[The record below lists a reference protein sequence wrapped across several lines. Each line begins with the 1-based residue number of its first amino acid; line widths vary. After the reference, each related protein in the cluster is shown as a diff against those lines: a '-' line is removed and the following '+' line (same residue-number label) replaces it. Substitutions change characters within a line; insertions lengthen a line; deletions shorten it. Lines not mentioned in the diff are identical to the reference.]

1 MLAEGLSARTAY
13 NYGWWIKRFLQ
24 WVKQQTV
31 PLRQVTLAEADGF
44 MRYLSANRLSRV
56 SLATAAKVLRR
67 FASYAHAQ
75 GWWPR
80 DWVPAIL
87 SPRLFRQ
94 EDLPLGPAG
103 TDVQRLIAA
112 NDGNTPLQRRNQ
124 TILLLLAVY
133 GLRSGEVRGWRL
145 EDVDWTRRILRVRR
159 CQAARVQE
167 YPLTRNTRQAIQ
179 RYLKGA
185 RPPRR
190 SPSTIF
196 DVPGAVSPLVRRRAL
211 SSDRCWV

>member
-1 MLAEGLSARTAY
+1 VLAEGLSARTAY

-31 PLRQVTLAEADGF
+31 PLRQVTLDEADGF

-185 RPPRR
+185 RPP
-190 SPSTIF
+190 P
-196 DVPGAVSPLVRRRAL
+196 AL
-211 SSDRCWV
+211 AENYF